1 MGFLVFFFYC
11 TWGISGAEYN
21 LGLFMGQSGTAPAE
35 AMQISGA
42 SFTQSHTPYGAVSC
56 LTEMFLCGL
65 QGEKAW
71 ATCLDSQPPVVQL

>member
-21 LGLFMGQSGTAPAE
+21 SGLFMGQSGTAPAE

-42 SFTQSHTPYGAVSC
+42 SFT
-56 LTEMFLCGL
+56 
-65 QGEKAW
+65 
-71 ATCLDSQPPVVQL
+71 